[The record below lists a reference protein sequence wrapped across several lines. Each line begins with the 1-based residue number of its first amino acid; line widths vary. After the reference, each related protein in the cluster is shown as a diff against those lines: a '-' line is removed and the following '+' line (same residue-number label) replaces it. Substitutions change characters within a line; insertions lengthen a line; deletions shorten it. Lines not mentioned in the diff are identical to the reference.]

1 MLNQLQA
8 LGLMASIRFSNRLME
23 GFLHP
28 VPMSEANE
36 QATLEQLRKDL
47 DQMVSLIEHLEEK
60 QKRRKG

>member
-1 MLNQLQA
+1 
-8 LGLMASIRFSNRLME
+8 
-23 GFLHP
+23 
-28 VPMSEANE
+28 MSEANE